1 MTSSSFTLSP
11 PRPALGRLAL
21 PIFSAG
27 IKSPFY
33 SKSRRHPAG
42 ACRIF
47 PVLS

>member
-1 MTSSSFTLSP
+1 MTSPSFTLRP

-27 IKSPFY
+27 IKGPFY
-33 SKSRRHPAG
+33 SKSRRPTAG

-47 PVLS
+47 PVLL